1 MTTIAYIRTSTNKQ
15 DGEGQKLAI
24 LEWANAHNTPIDEFI
39 AVQMSTRK
47 SAIARRLEELLA
59 KVQPGDHI
67 IAAEMSRLGRSTA
80 EVLTLIN
87 ELLQREVRVTVLKQG
102 LDITAHDMQ
111 SKVMVTMFS
120 LFAELERDLISQRT
134 KEALAARKAKGVK
147 LGKPVG
153 TIQDSQFDEHKERI
167 VELLDLGLS
176 VRAIAK
182 KHLNCSHVSLNQYVK
197 TRNLRPAA

>member
-153 TIQDSQFDEHKERI
+153 TIQDSQFDKERERI

>member
-153 TIQDSQFDEHKERI
+153 TIQDSQFDKDRERI

>member
-153 TIQDSQFDEHKERI
+153 TIQDSQFDKDRERI

-182 KHLNCSHVSLNQYVK
+182 KHLKCSHVSLNQYVK